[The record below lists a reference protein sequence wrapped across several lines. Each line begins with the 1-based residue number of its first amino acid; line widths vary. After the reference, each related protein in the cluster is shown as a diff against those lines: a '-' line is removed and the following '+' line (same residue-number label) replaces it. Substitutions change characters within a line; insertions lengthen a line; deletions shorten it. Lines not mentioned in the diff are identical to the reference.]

1 MTYEEFKEMMNYLE
15 DYHLEHKLSD
25 EHIKLLKFNNC
36 WSEDELPYGS
46 WDNYDRHITQADSNR
61 IKKIYDRLK
70 DA

>member
-25 EHIKLLKFNNC
+25 EHIQLLKFNNC
-36 WSEDELPYGS
+36 WSEDELPYCS
-46 WDNYDRHITQADSNR
+46 WDNYDRYITQVDFNR

-70 DA
+70 D